1 MNVSAVPFS
10 ISIKHPSNK
19 PALTCPGGAPCCG
32 VCRGLSLRWWLPLPK
47 MWMGQRTG
55 LCKRADQKSQSKCG
69 TLLLTVNPFIACFDV
84 KVNLSSFE
92 QVKAESPNGQGGSD
106 IFQGLSRCLHYQ
118 HGWST
123 FVRPAA
129 SLWPCGLFLGWTSAG
144 CSFEQKHAYV
154 LWHSMRQKRT
164 VPFKQ
169 QLTSGLSENQITS
182 CVYPCYT
189 LLSDFLGRFQG
200 WGAGEF
206 GQLGDNRATSS
217 DRPVHVRG
225 DWFLWF
231 SQWPMH
237 FTNRKWQ
244 LTIKMVI

>member
-1 MNVSAVPFS
+1 MQCDYTHQKGIAYIPPAEDFSLQLDQSSWEKLCHTWHNWWGNHVEAWKASPITLLHMQCKLDKKSIMNVSAVPFS

-55 LCKRADQKSQSKCG
+55 LCKRADQKSKSKFG

-84 KVNLSSFE
+84 KVYLSSFE
-92 QVKAESPNGQGGSD
+92 QVKAESSNGQGGSD

-144 CSFEQKHAYV
+144 CSFEQKRAYV

-164 VPFKQ
+164 VPFRQ
-169 QLTSGLSENQITS
+169 QLISGLSENQM
-182 CVYPCYT
+182 
-189 LLSDFLGRFQG
+189 
-200 WGAGEF
+200 AM
-206 GQLGDNRATSS
+206 GQN
-217 DRPVHVRG
+217 
-225 DWFLWF
+225 
-231 SQWPMH
+231 
-237 FTNRKWQ
+237 
-244 LTIKMVI
+244 